1 MKTPYWVNKRF
12 VKRFLAC
19 SLAFA
24 CATTTLPTGSL
35 SIKVK
40 AADVYVSEPEI
51 VTKDK
56 NNNNLWV
63 NGSAYEESN
72 SLDAIKWYY
81 KSSSSQYYLYLPSSV
96 DLNNL
101 VIWHTFSNGL
111 YCNGNKIESGKATN
125 IFSNG
130 GSYKLTSNGT
140 TYNLKV
146 YQSQKINSMF
156 ITTKSGSL
164 SNVNKSKSNTDSGSV
179 VYVDNKGKAAKVGLE
194 TIKGRGN
201 SSWDSAQQIFKK
213 YPYSLKF
220 DEKVKVFGMGK
231 SKKWALLANNFD
243 QALIRDKFIYDLAS
257 DAGMEY
263 SPESELV
270 DVYENG
276 RYIGNY
282 TISSKIEVASKRVN
296 IRDLEE
302 ETEVVNG
309 LTEGES
315 LSKYGRGGNT
325 TSVSAGA
332 YKYYNI
338 PNNPEDITGG
348 YLCEFE
354 LDERFNSTK
363 SGFVSSRRQQVN
375 VSSPEYASKEQV
387 KYIKNYFQEMEDAV
401 YSSNGK
407 NSLGKHFTEYM
418 DITSAA
424 QMYII
429 EELTMD
435 IDAVATSFFMYKD
448 TNGKIKFGPAWDYDW
463 SMGNYANRGLL
474 DVNYMYVQKKHIY
487 KNKDVM
493 SSETEVNFLGRLMKH
508 EEFKK
513 EVARVW
519 TLDFYPLLK
528 VATGSTSSTTAVNK
542 LMSISKYG
550 SLCEASA
557 NMNFSRNEGTL
568 GSAYWGSYCQGKTY
582 ADNISALNTF
592 VKNRT
597 NVMNNLFKSY
607 GYTFSTAT
615 PAPTATPTAV
625 PTQTPVTAANVAS
638 FDYSN
643 ANKTAGADLDEYA
656 TEDTYTYN
664 ATSGNGT
671 MTATITGDAKKHIS
685 WSSDSYTTEDGT
697 VVGIVPAIGASKSNN
712 WTENASVTVNT
723 STKHV
728 EKMKLSLQIGA
739 TKKGPANYKFTIT
752 DGTNSVELG
761 TCSLTKNKTLK
772 NVSFDIPSAF
782 NDKDNVQI
790 IVSLANTTTVGGT
803 DLSEAPTGGEFVING
818 LQVKG
823 TYMNGYY
830 PTQAPQTQSPVPTA
844 TVAPTA
850 TATVAPTATATVA
863 PTQNPVGNKAIVYY
877 KRSASTSWTTA
888 YAHYKVNGV
897 WTVSPGVEMVKES
910 AGYWKITLDLGDTT
924 EATMCFNNGSGSWDS
939 NSSKNYTVY
948 AGTYLVNQTTKTVT
962 LLATQAPSKTE
973 APTVAPTQVPTQV
986 PTVAPTQV
994 PTAVP
999 TVAPTQAPTAIPTA
1013 VPTAVPTQAPTAVP
1027 TAVPTQAPTA
1037 VPTEAPTAVP
1047 TQAPTAVPTA
1057 VPTQAPTVAPTA
1069 TATVVPTQTPVT
1081 NMVTVYYKRS
1091 ASTSWKNAYVHYKV
1105 NGTWTVSPGVAM
1117 EKVSAGYWKLTINLG
1132 TATEATMCFNN
1143 GSGSWDS
1150 NSSKNYTVY
1159 VGSYLVDQT
1168 KKTVTKMDVEET
1180 QTPATQTPA
1189 TQTPT
1194 AVPTKV
1200 PTQAPTTAPATQA
1213 PTVTPTQNPV
1223 GNKVT
1228 VYYKRSTSTSWKN
1241 AYMHYKVNGVWTISP
1256 GVAMEKVSA
1265 GYWKLTVDLGDA
1277 TEAIVDFNTGD
1288 GTWDNNSKKHYTVY
1302 AGTYLVDQTKK
1313 TVTSMK

>member
-35 SIKVK
+35 AMKVK

-63 NGSAYEESN
+63 NGSNYEESN
-72 SLDAIKWYY
+72 SLDAIKWHY

-111 YCNGNKIESGKATN
+111 YCNGNKIESGKSTN
-125 IFSNG
+125 VFSNG
-130 GSYKLTSNGT
+130 GTYKLTSNGT
-140 TYNLKV
+140 TYTLKV

-164 SNVNKSKSNTDSGSV
+164 RNVNKSKSNTDSGSV

-302 ETEVVNG
+302 ETEAVNG
-309 LTEGES
+309 LAEGES

-354 LDERFNSTK
+354 LDERFSSTK

-375 VSSPEYASKEQV
+375 VSSPEYASKAQV

-528 VATGSTSSTTAVNK
+528 VATGSTSSTASVNK

-550 SLCEASA
+550 SLCEKSAS
-557 NMNFSRNEGTL
+557 MNFSRNEGTL

-625 PTQTPVTAANVAS
+625 PTQTPVTAANVVS

-643 ANKTAGADLDEYA
+643 ANKIAGADLDEYA

-685 WSSDSYTTEDGT
+685 WSSDSYTAEDGT

-723 STKHV
+723 STKDV

-761 TCSLTKNKTLK
+761 TCSLTTNKTLK
-772 NVSFDIPSAF
+772 NVSFDIPSVF

-823 TYMNGYY
+823 TYMNGDY
-830 PTQAPQTQSPVPTA
+830 PTLAPQTQSPVPTA
-844 TVAPTA
+844 
-850 TATVAPTATATVA
+850 
-863 PTQNPVGNKAIVYY
+863 
-877 KRSASTSWTTA
+877 
-888 YAHYKVNGV
+888 
-897 WTVSPGVEMVKES
+897 
-910 AGYWKITLDLGDTT
+910 
-924 EATMCFNNGSGSWDS
+924 
-939 NSSKNYTVY
+939 
-948 AGTYLVNQTTKTVT
+948 
-962 LLATQAPSKTE
+962 
-973 APTVAPTQVPTQV
+973 
-986 PTVAPTQV
+986 
-994 PTAVP
+994 
-999 TVAPTQAPTAIPTA
+999 
-1013 VPTAVPTQAPTAVP
+1013 
-1027 TAVPTQAPTA
+1027 
-1037 VPTEAPTAVP
+1037 
-1047 TQAPTAVPTA
+1047 
-1057 VPTQAPTVAPTA
+1057 TVAPTA

-1091 ASTSWKNAYVHYKV
+1091 TSTSWTNAYVHYKV
-1105 NGTWTVSPGVAM
+1105 NGTWTKSPGFAM
-1117 EKVSAGYWKLTINLG
+1117 EKVSAGYWKYTIDLG

-1143 GSGSWDS
+1143 GNGSWDS

-1168 KKTVTKMDVEET
+1168 KKTVTKMDAEVT
-1180 QTPATQTPA
+1180 QSPVNTAT
-1189 TQTPT
+1189 
-1194 AVPTKV
+1194 
-1200 PTQAPTTAPATQA
+1200 PTQAPVN
-1213 PTVTPTQNPV
+1213 TVTPTVAPTDEPSGQTA
-1223 GNKVT
+1223 T
-1228 VYYKRSTSTSWKN
+1228 VYYKKSSSTSWTK
-1241 AYMHYKVNGVWTISP
+1241 AYAHYKVNGVWTVSP
-1256 GVAMEKVSA
+1256 GVKMTKVST
-1265 GYWKLTVDLGDA
+1265 GYWKITIDLGTASEA
-1277 TEAIVDFNTGD
+1277 TICFNNGS
-1288 GTWDNNSKKHYTVY
+1288 GSWDSNSGKNYTVY
-1302 AGTYLVDQTKK
+1302 AGTYLVDQKKK
-1313 TVTSMK
+1313 TVTSME